1 MNQFQVPTLLQKKNT
16 GKDRIKIGFCLKK
29 QTQLICVSVYKVF
42 PTSVDCAIGWQAAKA
57 GLEEASKQARDQRVK
72 ERRANR
78 TAQVKREE
86 DKGIS
91 NIDRLL
97 PPPPPPRRTPRR

>member
-1 MNQFQVPTLLQKKNT
+1 M
-16 GKDRIKIGFCLKK
+16 KK

-57 GLEEASKQARDQRVK
+57 GLEEASKEDYKQARDQRVK